1 MAAVNVT
8 LSAFAAAAPLLLG
21 GRLDI
26 SCPLGAQ
33 QQTRRTPLLRS
44 IDGTD
49 NQTDKRRDT
58 RPLHRQ
64 CYAYYAD
71 SVSKVFQAFSF
82 DSIRRMING
91 PLR

>member
-33 QQTRRTPLLRS
+33 QQTRRTQATAAVDRWDRQP
-44 IDGTD
+44 DG
-49 NQTDKRRDT
+49 QTEGHQT
-58 RPLHRQ
+58 
-64 CYAYYAD
+64 
-71 SVSKVFQAFSF
+71 VT
-82 DSIRRMING
+82 
-91 PLR
+91 

>member
-58 RPLHRQ
+58 RP
-64 CYAYYAD
+64 YAD